1 MNKSRINWI
10 VVGITLL
17 VLLNIALLATI
28 WLQKKE
34 GRVAAP
40 GPRPGDENPLATE
53 LRFDSAQRRSF
64 DTLRAEHFKWMQ
76 GYRKQMRDARD
87 HYFDGIKSG
96 AAPDNRIA
104 WSIAALHT
112 KMDSATYVHFA
123 QVRALCNPQQQEA
136 FDRLLRRIV
145 NAAGR
150 PGPRPSP
157 DPFRKEDEPPHD
169 GPPEDGPPPGP

>member
-34 GRVAAP
+34 ERVAAP

-64 DTLRAEHFKWMQ
+64 DTLRAAHLALMQ

-96 AAPDNRIA
+96 AAPDNRVA
-104 WSIAALHT
+104 SSMAALHT
-112 KMDSATYVHFA
+112 SMDSATYVHFA

-150 PGPRPSP
+150 PGPSGPPHNRS
-157 DPFRKEDEPPHD
+157 PHD